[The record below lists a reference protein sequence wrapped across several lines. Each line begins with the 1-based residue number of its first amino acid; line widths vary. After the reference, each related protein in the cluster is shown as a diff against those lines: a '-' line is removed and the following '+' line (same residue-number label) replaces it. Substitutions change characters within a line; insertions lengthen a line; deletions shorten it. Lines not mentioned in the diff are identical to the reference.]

1 LKVAL
6 FFLGAEN
13 PYPGAG
19 WTRVEFLAK
28 TLAERGYPVEV
39 MGVFTLGKRRATVV
53 NDGSI
58 RILNIIPRLSG
69 TIPFSMILN
78 IIMSFITSFVVL
90 LAKRP
95 KVMVISLPGCHSDL
109 GVMLASNLLRI
120 KYVIDYRDEWE
131 DYLINSTSSPLGRLF
146 YRLIKKISTKLYKNA
161 LFVSCV
167 TSGFAKN
174 LREKRGIKN
183 VILVPNG
190 ADTEIL
196 KPYDKKLMKTLA
208 GLHNHFVIAYMG
220 SLSIYHDLESF
231 MKALKSLSLD
241 IIRRIKLLILS
252 PDQSAARI
260 KALVKKYGLEEIA
273 HFFKAH
279 VEKTKVARLLSAAD
293 IGLIAGLYSENQVPV
308 RFYEYCACGL
318 PVIAIVQE
326 RFLEN
331 SILSKLIL
339 RNGIGFVLSTSS
351 IEEISKTIQSLL
363 NNRELLEK
371 MGRRA
376 RRLAKSE
383 FDRHLFS
390 EIFLKELNKRLYD
403 EHRHR

>member
-28 TLAERGYPVEV
+28 TLAKRGYLVEV

-53 NDGSI
+53 NDDSI
-58 RILNIIPRLSG
+58 RISNIIPRLSS
-69 TIPFSMILN
+69 TMPFSIILN
-78 IIMSFITSFVVL
+78 IIMSFITSLVVL

-95 KVMVISLPGCHSDL
+95 KIMVISLPGCHSDL

-131 DYLINSTSSPLGRLF
+131 DYLINNTSSFVGRLI
-146 YRLIKKISTKLYKNA
+146 YRLIKKISTRLYKNA

-167 TSGFAKN
+167 TAGFAKN

-183 VILVPNG
+183 IILVPNG

-196 KPYDKKLMKTLA
+196 KPYDKKSMKTLA

-220 SLSIYHDLESF
+220 SLSVYHDLETF
-231 MKALKSLSLD
+231 MKALKSLNLD

-252 PDQSAARI
+252 PDQSAAQI

-279 VEKTKVARLLSAAD
+279 IEKTKVARLLSAAD

-318 PVIAIVQE
+318 PVIAIIQE
-326 RFLEN
+326 RFFEN
-331 SILSKLIL
+331 SVLSKLIL
-339 RNGIGFVLSTSS
+339 RSETGFVLSTSS

-371 MGRRA
+371 TGKRA
-376 RRLAKSE
+376 RKLAKSE

-390 EIFLKELNKRLYD
+390 EIFLKELDKRLHNKH
-403 EHRHR
+403 ES